1 MAKTRTTLTI
11 DEDILRSA
19 RAAAANQGIKEGTLI
34 ERALMEYLGLGAFE
48 LIWLRD
54 DADPKFAAMT
64 DDEVMEMVVAEQ
76 HAARDARRRAAQIA

>member
-48 LIWLRD
+48 LIW
-54 DADPKFAAMT
+54 P
-64 DDEVMEMVVAEQ
+64 Q
-76 HAARDARRRAAQIA
+76 